1 MGYNRWVS
9 QSIMNRRRSAA
20 GKTGKTHRLTEEQQA
35 EFYFT
40 IGPYS
45 KPVLSVNPGDRIV
58 VDTRDAFSGRIKT
71 EADKPSE
78 KTHLPFANPQ
88 NGPIIIEGAAPGDA
102 LAVHIEEMLP
112 PYPPSV
118 GIDRNKICHPAPERD
133 HIMIDRGSALL
144 AQRLLIRFCHVAI
157 GRSKMTIKLCALL
170 TGIAAFALSAAQ
182 AADKPPLKIGLL
194 EDQSGEIAL
203 FTLPKVH
210 GTQLAVEE
218 INKAGGIMGRQL
230 ELIAY
235 DPQFDN
241 SKFQEFTRRLLDKD
255 KVDVLFAGATS
266 ASREAV
272 RPIVDNSD
280 VLYFYTNQYEGGVC
294 DGNMIGTGGLP
305 EQQFSTLIPW
315 MMEKYGK
322 KVYIIAADYNFG
334 QISAEWTRKLVV
346 EKGGEIVGQ
355 ELIPL
360 GVSQFGQT
368 IQNIQK
374 AKPDWLMSLVV
385 GNSQSSF
392 YEQAPAAGLKIP
404 MGSSITI
411 GLGFEHK
418 RFKPPAMEN
427 MHVAMNWFEELDDPK
442 AKEFVARWRAKFPN
456 ETYIN
461 DMGQNAYA
469 AVYLYKKLVE
479 MAGSTK
485 LGDIRKQI
493 ATGKACID
501 APEGQVC
508 IDPKSQHVAH
518 RMWQIS
524 VDAAHNVK
532 TERSWD
538 RIEPYWLGQIGCD
551 LTKNDP
557 KEQYT
562 PSSLPKK

>member
-1 MGYNRWVS
+1 M
-9 QSIMNRRRSAA
+9 
-20 GKTGKTHRLTEEQQA
+20 
-35 EFYFT
+35 
-40 IGPYS
+40 
-45 KPVLSVNPGDRIV
+45 
-58 VDTRDAFSGRIKT
+58 
-71 EADKPSE
+71 
-78 KTHLPFANPQ
+78 
-88 NGPIIIEGAAPGDA
+88 
-102 LAVHIEEMLP
+102 AV
-112 PYPPSV
+112 
-118 GIDRNKICHPAPERD
+118 R
-133 HIMIDRGSALL
+133 
-144 AQRLLIRFCHVAI
+144 
-157 GRSKMTIKLCALL
+157 LCALL
-170 TGIAAFALSAAQ
+170 TGIAIFALSAAQ
-182 AADKPPLKIGLL
+182 AQNKPPLKIGLL

-203 FTLPKVH
+203 FTLPKVR

-218 INKAGGIMGRQL
+218 INKAGGIMGRQI

-241 SKFQEFTRRLLDKD
+241 SKFQEFTRRLLDRD
-255 KVDVLFAGATS
+255 KVEVLFAGATS

-346 EKGGEIVGQ
+346 DNGGEIVGQ

-442 AKEFVARWRAKFPN
+442 VKEFVARWRAKFPN

-469 AVYLYKKLVE
+469 AVYMYKKLVE
-479 MAGSTK
+479 MAGGSTK
-485 LGDIRKQI
+485 LADIRKQI

-501 APEGQVC
+501 APEGQIC
-508 IDPKSQHVAH
+508 IDPKSQHAAH
-518 RMWQIS
+518 RMWQVS

-532 TERSWD
+532 TERSWE

-551 LTKNDP
+551 LTKDDP

-562 PSSLPKK
+562 PSNLPKK

>member
-1 MGYNRWVS
+1 MMPVRPHLLVAGVAALC
-9 QSIMNRRRSAA
+9 ISAA
-20 GKTGKTHRLTEEQQA
+20 
-35 EFYFT
+35 
-40 IGPYS
+40 
-45 KPVLSVNPGDRIV
+45 N
-58 VDTRDAFSGRIKT
+58 
-71 EADKPSE
+71 
-78 KTHLPFANPQ
+78 
-88 NGPIIIEGAAPGDA
+88 
-102 LAVHIEEMLP
+102 
-112 PYPPSV
+112 
-118 GIDRNKICHPAPERD
+118 
-133 HIMIDRGSALL
+133 
-144 AQRLLIRFCHVAI
+144 
-157 GRSKMTIKLCALL
+157 
-170 TGIAAFALSAAQ
+170 
-182 AADKPPLKIGLL
+182 AADKPPIKIGLL

-203 FTLPKVH
+203 FTMPKVH

-315 MMEKYGK
+315 MMEKFGK

-334 QISAEWTRKLVV
+334 QISAEWTRKLVTDN
-346 EKGGEIVGQ
+346 GGEIVGQ

-360 GVSQFGQT
+360 GVSQFSQT

-374 AKPDWLMSLVV
+374 AKPDWLMSLIV

-427 MHVAMNWFEELDDPK
+427 MHVAMNWFEELQDPK
-442 AKEFVARWRAKFPN
+442 AVDFVKRWHAKFPD

-461 DMGQNAYA
+461 DMGENAYS

-479 MAGSTK
+479 MGESTK
-485 LGDIRKQI
+485 LADIRKQI
-493 ATGKACID
+493 DTGKACID
-501 APEGQVC
+501 APEGQIC
-508 IDPKSQHVAH
+508 IDPKSQHVSH

-524 VDAAHNVK
+524 VDAEHHVK

-538 RIEPYWLGQIGCD
+538 RIEPYWLGQVGCD
-551 LTKNDP
+551 LTKDDP